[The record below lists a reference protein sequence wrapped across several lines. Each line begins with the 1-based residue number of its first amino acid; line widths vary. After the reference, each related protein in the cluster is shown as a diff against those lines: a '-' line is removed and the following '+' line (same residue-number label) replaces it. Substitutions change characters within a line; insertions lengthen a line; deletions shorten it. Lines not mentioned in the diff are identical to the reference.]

1 VKAGNIRSEYLSV
14 TKGIPQGSVL
24 GPVLF
29 TIYINDIASA
39 LENCNAHLYADDTVL
54 SCSADTVQ
62 LAVENLQLSFTAL
75 QNALVDFKVV
85 LNASKTKFMLFSRAR
100 GIDFSSLHQ
109 STLNGCYIE
118 RVRAQNIN
126 TLAFGPMTHLLLNT
140 ILKIVSQNSG
150 KNSDSYTETGPV
162 FP

>member
-1 VKAGNIRSEYLSV
+1 MKAGNIRSEYLSV

-75 QNALVDFKVV
+75 QNALVDLKLG
-85 LNASKTKFMLFSRAR
+85 LNASKTKFMLF
-100 GIDFSSLHQ
+100 L
-109 STLNGCYIE
+109 E
-118 RVRAQNIN
+118 REVLI
-126 TLAFGPMTHLLLNT
+126 LAVCT
-140 ILKIVSQNSG
+140 
-150 KNSDSYTETGPV
+150 Y
-162 FP
+162 